1 MKKVFPEIK
10 KPVSEWGGFKTPTV
24 ALFERWDVH
33 RATTA
38 SVFLLNIRG
47 AYYLR
52 SWLAIDLVPAGVDTI
67 DVVSS
72 VALQSH
78 LRRTTIVIAQVRRAD
93 RATHVVRD
101 QSRSSKLLHQVNR
114 GREIIV
120 LSQTSAGTV
129 LRPLMDPEGVVVGVR
144 LLILSIRPVRR
155 HIIPPNFIGDSSI
168 ESFSGAI
175 MRIST
180 SRILRPQSVDGE
192 VFVPEIFGIAATV
205 VIGLAAAESWLP
217 RLSKHKNITRS
228 RGSAGNSAFLKYFK
242 SSSN

>member
-1 MKKVFPEIK
+1 M
-10 KPVSEWGGFKTPTV
+10 
-24 ALFERWDVH
+24 
-33 RATTA
+33 
-38 SVFLLNIRG
+38 
-47 AYYLR
+47 R